1 MDFHFLPIVILF
13 SFCRMYENPLAG
25 SDNDE
30 DDMEVEMDTGSASA
44 TTGSGS
50 VSGGGVGTGKGK
62 VDRGDNFVLHFYDLA
77 AKKPHSLYEFVKS

>member
-1 MDFHFLPIVILF
+1 
-13 SFCRMYENPLAG
+13 MYENPLAG

-30 DDMEVEMDTGSASA
+30 DDMEVEMDTNSASA
-44 TTGSGS
+44 TTGAGS

>member
-1 MDFHFLPIVILF
+1 
-13 SFCRMYENPLAG
+13 MYENPLAG

-44 TTGSGS
+44 TTGAGS

>member
-1 MDFHFLPIVILF
+1 
-13 SFCRMYENPLAG
+13 MYENPLAG

-44 TTGSGS
+44 TTGS

>member
-1 MDFHFLPIVILF
+1 
-13 SFCRMYENPLAG
+13 MYENPLAG
-25 SDNDE
+25 SNNDE
-30 DDMEVEMDTGSASA
+30 DDMEVEMDTGIASA
-44 TTGSGS
+44 TTGAGS